1 MAKKTTKDTFENKL
15 LRLEEIAQLLE
26 GDEVGLEDAI
36 TLYQEGIE
44 LSRNCITTLKDA
56 ELRITQLKK
65 NLDTLTKEEEK
76 FIEE

>member
-44 LSRNCITTLKDA
+44 LSSNCITTLKDA

>member
-1 MAKKTTKDTFENKL
+1 MAKKTSKDTFENKL

-26 GDEVGLEDAI
+26 GDEIGLDDAI

-44 LSRNCITTLKDA
+44 LSRNCIAALKDA

>member
-1 MAKKTTKDTFENKL
+1 MAKKTSKDTFENKL
-15 LRLEEIAQLLE
+15 LRLEEISQLLE
-26 GDEVGLEDAI
+26 GDEVGLEEAI

-44 LSRNCITTLKDA
+44 LSRNCITTLKEA

>member
-1 MAKKTTKDTFENKL
+1 MAKKTNKDTFENKL

>member
-1 MAKKTTKDTFENKL
+1 MAKKTSKDTFENKL

-44 LSRNCITTLKDA
+44 LSRNCITTLKEA

>member
-1 MAKKTTKDTFENKL
+1 MAKKTSKDTFENKL